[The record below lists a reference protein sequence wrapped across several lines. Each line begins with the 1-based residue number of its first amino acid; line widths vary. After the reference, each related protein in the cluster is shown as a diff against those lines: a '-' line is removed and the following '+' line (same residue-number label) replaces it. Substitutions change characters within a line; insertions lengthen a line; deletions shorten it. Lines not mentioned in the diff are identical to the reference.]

1 MQARACI
8 IFDGLIAE
16 SLGWACLLSVRAF
29 ARSGDRARA
38 RDDNALD
45 APLHQSFEP
54 AQAQAGNSRDARRLL
69 KLWRSSHGRWP
80 RGLAFS
86 TRGCG
91 GGGCLDHRVNLSRN
105 APLLVLDRRGQPLP
119 ALLETLTT
127 TALLKHTPKTQAAPA
142 AAASSGGR
150 RQQQQARKAGG
161 RRRRRHSNLPYSQLS
176 LAARARTPRQAAVSD
191 QQATMSTAA
200 RRRLMRDLKRLQSDP
215 PQGVQGAPLDNNVR
229 AAT

>member
-1 MQARACI
+1 MALIDRSSTGPAADAAFDSIASILPAMEARACI

-105 APLLVLDRRGQPLP
+105 APLLVLDRQGQPLP

-127 TALLKHTPKTQAAPA
+127 TALLKHTQKHTGGAGSSSKQRRAAA
-142 AAASSGGR
+142 AAASKEGR
-150 RQQQQARKAGG
+150 RAAAAAAAF
-161 RRRRRHSNLPYSQLS
+161 HPPLLS
-176 LAARARTPRQAAVSD
+176 ALTRGEGTY
-191 QQATMSTAA
+191 T
-200 RRRLMRDLKRLQSDP
+200 
-215 PQGVQGAPLDNNVR
+215 
-229 AAT
+229 